1 MLSSG
6 REDVSDISEEPTALV
21 ITVSNQVD
29 EV

>member
-1 MLSSG
+1 MLCSG
-6 REDVSDISEEPTALV
+6 REDVSDISEEPTASV